1 MTLRKVQEGNK
12 GTIVVYHLTPAL
24 DEHLKAAAPGWSI
37 YNETFV
43 DASVAYATPSD
54 VSTLPGPLVLAGF
67 SAGCQGVRA
76 ALRKGILPFAV
87 IAIDGIHATKD
98 VASNAANFANQIEPW
113 KKFVE
118 VCRSSPVD
126 SPHPFYLSHTAIE
139 PGKYLSTTETLPLVI
154 PDIAQWLVMSM
165 GGNQTFYFPPEL
177 QKADDKR
184 GLVVSTPGKDAA
196 AHAEQAR
203 VLLPSFLYFA
213 TSKPGDPKPNF
224 PPAPVVKTAPPKTP
238 TKPPIRKDD
247 ESWLDVDN
255 GDHKGYFAA
264 TAMLAGAGL
273 FVVNKL
279 RKRL

>member
-1 MTLRKVQEGNK
+1 M
-12 GTIVVYHLTPAL
+12 GTVVVYHLTAAL
-24 DEHLKAAAPGWSI
+24 DEHLKAAAVGWTI
-37 YNETFV
+37 YNETFT
-43 DASVAYATPSD
+43 DASVAYANPTD
-54 VSTLPGPLVLAGF
+54 VSTLPRPLVLAGF

-98 VASNAANFANQIEPW
+98 VKTNAANFENQIEPW

-118 VCRSSPVD
+118 VCRESSTV
-126 SPHPFYLSHTAIE
+126 SPHPFFFSHTAIE
-139 PGKYLSTTETLPLVI
+139 PGLYMSTTETLPLVI
-154 PDIAQWLVMSM
+154 PDIAKWLPVNM
-165 GGNQTFYFPPEL
+165 GTNQTFYFPPEL

-203 VLLPSFLYFA
+203 VLLPTFLFLA
-213 TSKPGDPKPNF
+213 TSEPGDPKPNF

-238 TKPPIRKDD
+238 AKPPIRKDD
-247 ESWLDVDN
+247 ESWLDVDKSEN
-255 GDHKGYFAA
+255 KGYLAA
-264 TAMLAGAGL
+264 TAALIGGGL
-273 FVVNKL
+273 FLANKL